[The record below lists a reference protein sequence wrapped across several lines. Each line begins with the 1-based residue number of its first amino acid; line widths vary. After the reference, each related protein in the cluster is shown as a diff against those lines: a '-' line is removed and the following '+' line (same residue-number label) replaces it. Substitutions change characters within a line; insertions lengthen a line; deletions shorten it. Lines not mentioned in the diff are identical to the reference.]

1 MIVAGC
7 KLDRRDEEYNLSVE
21 MMPLMQQF
29 REIET
34 CIECSAANMLQVR
47 DTGLLVVL
55 VDSDLFFFIQ

>member
-34 CIECSAANMLQVR
+34 CIECSAANMLQV
-47 DTGLLVVL
+47 
-55 VDSDLFFFIQ
+55 